1 MALRLLEE
9 LCSEQVNM
17 FFFLST
23 WRTFLEELATKKGL
37 NLLDVIHKLEMCGKP
52 AYTKAAR

>member
-1 MALRLLEE
+1 MALRLWENYVQNKSICL
-9 LCSEQVNM
+9 
-17 FFFLST
+17 FFLST